1 MPHCHT
7 DVPGVEA
14 STSEA
19 PVPPTEAAP
28 PPGRMSDRWKF
39 LASFLAVTAVLVV
52 ASLAAFGFSSTPPPV
67 QLAPGA
73 TIYYNEACSDCQTYL
88 MGELMPALEAS
99 GAEPIVVKD
108 YINTPA
114 YRQELRGLN
123 DALGIPFELQSHL
136 ATFVQDG
143 RLSVFEGHVPGAL
156 IAEALSVPQRTSRLL
171 VHQDEMDGAVVYGA
185 WAFDGETRHYDLGTP
200 LSEYLS
206 WFAAT
211 GGGTEGAPPAILPLV
226 LTSGFVDGL
235 NPCAFAVLLF
245 FVTFLFVA
253 RRPRAEVARVG
264 LLYIYAVFL
273 AYLLIGLGLMGAI
286 MLTEDPHFL
295 ARVSGVL
302 VAAIGV
308 YVLVQ
313 PRIPALPDL
322 FHMPK
327 RTWDRVRG
335 WMLRGT
341 SPAAAAS
348 GFLVGLCTFPCS
360 GGIYVA
366 VLGLLAAK
374 TSYVEGLGY
383 LYLYNVAFVL
393 PLVVVLAVISN
404 KTVARQVTKW
414 ERGHTSLVR
423 TVGAVATIVVG
434 VLTALLA

>member
-1 MPHCHT
+1 MPHCHEE
-7 DVPGVEA
+7 VPEVTAPPAVE
-14 STSEA
+14 T
-19 PVPPTEAAP
+19 AP
-28 PPGRMSDRWKF
+28 PPKRVSDRWQF
-39 LASFLAVTAVLVV
+39 LISFLAVSAVLVV
-52 ASLAAFGFSSTPPPV
+52 ASGVAYGLSSTPPAV

-88 MGELMPALEAS
+88 MGELMPTLEAS
-99 GAEPIVVKD
+99 GAAPIVVKD
-108 YINTPA
+108 YINVPA
-114 YRQELRGLN
+114 YRQELRALN

-136 ATFVQDG
+136 ATFVQDAK
-143 RLSVFEGHVPGAL
+143 LSVFEGHVPGAL
-156 IAEALSVPQRTSRLL
+156 ISEALATPQRTPRLL
-171 VHQDEMDGAVVYGA
+171 IHQDEMDGAVIYGA
-185 WAFDGETRHYDLGTP
+185 WAFAGETRHYDLGTP
-200 LSEYLS
+200 VSEYLT

-211 GGGTEGAPPAILPLV
+211 GGGSSGPPPAILPLV
-226 LTSGFVDGL
+226 LASGFVDGL

-245 FVTFLFVA
+245 FITFLFVA
-253 RRPRAEVARVG
+253 RRPRAEVARIG

-286 MLTEDPHFL
+286 MLSEDPHFL
-295 ARVSGVL
+295 ARVAGLL

-313 PRIPALPDL
+313 PRVPALPDL

-327 RTWDRVRG
+327 ATWDRTRA

-341 SPAAAAS
+341 SPAAAIS

-383 LYLYNVAFVL
+383 LYLYNIAFVL
-393 PLVVVLAVISN
+393 PLVIVLAVVSN
-404 KTVARQVTKW
+404 KAIARQVTKW
-414 ERGHTSLVR
+414 ERGRTSTIR

-434 VLTALLA
+434 VLTALLV